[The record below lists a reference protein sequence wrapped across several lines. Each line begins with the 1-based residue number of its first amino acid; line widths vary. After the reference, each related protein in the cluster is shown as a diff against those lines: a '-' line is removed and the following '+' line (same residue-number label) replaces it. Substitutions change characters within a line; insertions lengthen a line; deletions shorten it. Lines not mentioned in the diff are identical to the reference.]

1 MFMFN
6 KNNWREP
13 IYKQDLLAVLL
24 NGFFIAILGGILG
37 AGIDYVLQVMFH
49 IPLSIS
55 ELIIMY
61 LVAWRVKKGFYSY
74 HILYPIL
81 AVVFLLF
88 AFWVN
93 LYAFQ
98 SIVAIQSGFYRIYLF
113 IGWPSF
119 WMSYLL
125 LPVNTLLLGIS
136 GGDALGIVMGILNL
150 IFYIFAVWYVYH
162 TVKGKN

>member
-1 MFMFN
+1 MFN

-13 IYKQDLLAVLL
+13 IYKQDLIGVLL
-24 NGFFIAILGGILG
+24 NGFLMAILGGILG
-37 AGIDYVLQVMFH
+37 AGIDYVIQVVFK

-61 LVAWRVKKGFYSY
+61 LIAWRVKKGFYSY

-81 AVVFLLF
+81 GVVFLLF

-98 SIVAIQSGFYRIYLF
+98 SIVAIQSGFYDIYVF
-113 IGWPSF
+113 ITWPSF
-119 WMSYLL
+119 WISYLL
-125 LPVNTLLLGIS
+125 LPVNTLILGIRIL
-136 GGDALGIVMGILNL
+136 DALGIVMGVLNL

-162 TVKGKN
+162 TVKGRN